1 MGCKKGYGII
11 IPVIISAILAIVVGF
26 IFTTA
31 IVTGLIPLL
40 YTIIALAT
48 FFLITLIVI
57 SLLRSRRE
65 DYCICEY
72 GPGLLFA
79 SLGAIVF
86 SAITI
91 ALTVGATAIAVL
103 VGIITFF
110 VALATIEFFL
120 FIFCILKS
128 NCKCRD

>member
-1 MGCKKGYGII
+1 MGCKKEYGII